1 MVSSKWGIQE
11 WVVEWFFG
19 STVKWVEEHKENFE
33 KFYIQ
38 NLVKLVEP
46 FLRKERLKNKSIGG
60 LEIDV
65 DNIFVIVEG
74 IYDNIKK
81 STAAFD
87 SKFFFIVEARAITLA
102 KNIQLLLIGMNKNAI
117 CARLVT
123 VNLDEEIIIKDKI
136 NVHYQAEHFATS

>member
-1 MVSSKWGIQE
+1 M
-11 WVVEWFFG
+11 
-19 STVKWVEEHKENFE
+19 
-33 KFYIQ
+33 
-38 NLVKLVEP
+38 
-46 FLRKERLKNKSIGG
+46 
-60 LEIDV
+60 EIDV
-65 DNIFVIVEG
+65 DNIFVIVER

-87 SKFFFIVEARAITLA
+87 SKFFFIVEARTITFA
-102 KNIQLLLIGMNKNAI
+102 KNIQLLLIGMNINTI